1 MTATA
6 SCPNPQVV
14 EMTISDNFLYSET
27 QIESLAMQL
36 HDNPFVGAVSF
47 RVLHMAGMLLPNE
60 HTDID
65 PRYDLPATVIC
76 IDVPTIGDVGLYYYN
91 NVALKMLSQLSEK
104 MKDSKAYHLH

>member
-36 HDNPFVGAVSF
+36 HDNPFIGTVSF
-47 RVLHMAGMLLPNE
+47 RVLHTSGMLSLNE

-65 PRYDLPATVIC
+65 PRYGLPATVIC
-76 IDVPTIGDVGLYYYN
+76 IDVPTIGDAGLYYYN
-91 NVALKMLSQLSEK
+91 KVAVKMLRQLSEK
-104 MKDSKAYHLH
+104 MKYSKAYHLH

>member
-6 SCPNPQVV
+6 SCPNPLVV
-14 EMTISDNFLYSET
+14 EMTVSDNFLYSET

-36 HDNPFVGAVSF
+36 HDNPFIGAVSF

-76 IDVPTIGDVGLYYYN
+76 IDVPTVHDVGLYYYN
-91 NVALKMLSQLSEK
+91 NIAVKMLCQLSEK

>member
-36 HDNPFVGAVSF
+36 HDNPFIGAVSF
-47 RVLHMAGMLLPNE
+47 RVLHTSGMLSPNE

-65 PRYDLPATVIC
+65 PRYGLPATVIC
-76 IDVPTIGDVGLYYYN
+76 IDVPTIGDAGLHYYN
-91 NVALKMLSQLSEK
+91 KVAVKMLRQLSEK